1 MPIEIG
7 RRLRAVKIAPVGDG
21 SAGAFQSEQHGDSEP
36 FHASMQP
43 NAASAVNAERR
54 CHCQSPSFLLHDD
67 DLARKF
73 FLRQGLWT
81 EGLRTPPGQECSN
94 GSLTFF
100 AVVLWRTFFAMKL
113 LNVKTTRFAQI
124 VEKSGRPEPYTLW
137 QKPSADRHLQF
148 QIKNNRV
155 MTIQRSESGTEFGIV
170 GFRQA
175 QGARYLIFPK
185 SLKRFENKRVVGINW
200 DLLRAK

>member
-1 MPIEIG
+1 MP
-7 RRLRAVKIAPVGDG
+7 K
-21 SAGAFQSEQHGDSEP
+21 GAFHRYC
-36 FHASMQP
+36 FRF
-43 NAASAVNAERR
+43 VI
-54 CHCQSPSFLLHDD
+54 PSLSLLLHDD
-67 DLARKF
+67 DLERKF

-113 LNVKTTRFAQI
+113 LKVKTARFSQI
-124 VEKSGRPEPYTLW
+124 VERSGRPESYTLW
-137 QKPSADRHLQF
+137 QKPAADRHLQS

-170 GFRQA
+170 GFKQA
-175 QGARYLIFPK
+175 KGARYLVFRNRSNVLRMDALLELI
-185 SLKRFENKRVVGINW
+185 GI
-200 DLLRAK
+200 